1 MLTYIET
8 ARLLGLPVG
17 TVYALVHQ
25 RRIPHVRLGPRLVRF
40 RKEELDE
47 WIARQQVA
55 AIDAP
60 PRREVRR

>member
-40 RKEELDE
+40 DREELDQ
-47 WIARQQVA
+47 WLSTHRIAPKDVA
-55 AIDAP
+55 GGVSASK
-60 PRREVRR
+60 